1 MSRSLR
7 TPLLASAALLISF
20 GAVSAQEPDGA
31 TATTD
36 APAASSETAAEE
48 PAVDEDNMADLLNSQ
63 QQIKQDVTL
72 TRSVDGKVIES
83 RTETVVYSMDDPLRA
98 TEAGLSP
105 LEKLKAEFD
114 SEALTRKE
122 AIEEAKSDFIIADLD
137 RDNDMSAD
145 EFVFLVKGWE
155 NAEIT
160 GSGRGRFVDPFFHVN
175 EAEAAI
181 EHEKQAREKF
191 NAMAGVTEGVAVSIN
206 RKVFQ
211 RSVLDEFEAHD
222 LDKNEILQ
230 GDELLNFRAAV
241 RGEAIPSGELR

>member
-7 TPLLASAALLISF
+7 MSLLASAALLITF
-20 GAVSAQEPDGA
+20 GAASAQEAGDA
-31 TATTD
+31 TA
-36 APAASSETAAEE
+36 PAETTAAGEPAPEE
-48 PAVDEDNMADLLNSQ
+48 PAIDADNMADLLNSQ

-72 TRSVDGKVIES
+72 TRSVDGKVIET
-83 RTETVVYSMDDPLRA
+83 RTQTVVYSKDDPLRA

-105 LEKLKAEFD
+105 LDKLKAEFD

-122 AIEEAKSDFIIADLD
+122 AIEEAKSDFVIADLN
-137 RDNDMSAD
+137 RDNEMSAD

-160 GSGRGRFVDPFFHVN
+160 GSGQGRFVDPFFHVD
-175 EAEAAI
+175 EAEAAV
-181 EHEKQAREKF
+181 EHEAQARDKF

-206 RKVFQ
+206 RKMFQ

-241 RGEAIPSGELR
+241 RGEAIPSGEFQ